1 MILVDIQIPAVNRI
15 CDFELDEEIPVGEI
29 IEKAAHL
36 AAFAEGMQVCGSD
49 KMYLYAVGINTEI
62 KIQPRE
68 SLLDKTLSLG
78 QQGIQSGETLV
89 LF

>member
-1 MILVDIQIPAVNRI
+1 MMILVDIQIPAVNRI

-49 KMYLYAVGINTEI
+49 KMYLYAVQRG
-62 KIQPRE
+62 